1 MRHTMF
7 APTCN
12 FTPTPL
18 IVRAVHFAAQHHV
31 GQFRKSNPAVP
42 YINHPID
49 VMHRLLMA
57 GETSPQLL
65 AAAVLHD
72 TVEDTAATLDDI
84 LAEFGPDVA
93 RYVQDVTDD
102 KAAPPKQRKLDQI
115 AHVHVRTVAGNKIKL
130 ADKLS
135 NLSDLARVQP
145 EGRMSPAGAPK
156 GWTPERVQ
164 GYWVWAWF
172 CVKDIL
178 HLNTDLG
185 VQLSELFKAHL
196 PPEGEREGVL
206 EAYLNSL
213 DK

>member
-1 MRHTMF
+1 MF

-18 IVRAVHFAAQHHV
+18 IVRAVHFAAVHHV
-31 GQFRKSNPAVP
+31 GQFRKSDPRVP
-42 YINHPID
+42 YVNHPID
-49 VMHRLLMA
+49 VMQRLMMA

-84 LAEFGPDVA
+84 QAEFGPDVA

-102 KAAPPKQRKLDQI
+102 KALPKRLRKLKQI
-115 AHVHVRTVAGNKIKL
+115 MDVHVRTVAGNKIKL

-135 NLSDLARVQP
+135 NLSDLA
-145 EGRMSPAGAPK
+145 SPAGAPA

-185 VQLSELFKAHL
+185 VQLAELFKAHL
-196 PPEGEREGVL
+196 PPEGEREAVL
-206 EAYLNSL
+206 KAYLDSL
-213 DK
+213 GS